1 MDDEPVVAPQSPGG
15 DHVRSKDAWN
25 HLLAVLGTGLLA
37 SGPAYACHER
47 TGWCCTEIG
56 TNYYCC
62 YWENN
67 VMREGSC
74 KWQ

>member
-1 MDDEPVVAPQSPGG
+1 MGFAHFGLPEAIMSDKKMRAVT
-15 DHVRSKDAWN
+15 
-25 HLLAVLGTGLLA
+25 LLAVLGMGLLA

-47 TGWCCTEIG
+47 TGWCCTEVG
-56 TNYYCC
+56 TNYFCC